1 MHIVKDTV
9 ADACW
14 CRLMAEEIRTE
25 AEGFG
30 SRSAKETMRIAAESW
45 DRVAESI
52 ERSLSGAPQP
62 GAGASQPVAP
72 PAPAKTMLG

>member
-30 SRSAKETMRIAAESW
+30 SRSAKEIMRIAAESW
-45 DRVAESI
+45 DRIAESI

-62 GAGASQPVAP
+62 DAVANQPVTH
-72 PAPAKTMLG
+72 PAWGR